1 MSSQCQGVRF
11 FKVIVES
18 TLRRGIMKVPTS
30 FVRRHWQGMSNP
42 VTLSLP
48 NGRKNKVYWVN
59 KDGDVWFCN
68 GWKEFAEYSKLD
80 VSHFLVFGYEGNS
93 LFNVIIFGKSGLE
106 IEYPLSNDATN
117 EEVEE
122 IVEGSEFSAKL
133 SEEGSKRPKEEVEEK
148 EQQQSN
154 KHSRK
159 RACSD
164 YSKHMNNERDLLVI
178 FLFFVFIIEYFANPK
193 NDEMI
198 RSCQLNFRN
207 IIYIKKELLLRFLL
221 KMGEVGR
228 LRQSLIRVRFF
239 KVIVEST
246 LRRGIMKVPTSFVR
260 RHWQGMSNPVT
271 LSLPNGRKNKVY
283 WVNKDGD
290 VWFCNGWKEFA
301 EYSKLDVSHFLVF
314 GYEGNSLFNVIIF
327 GKSGLEIEYP
337 LSNDA
342 TNEEVEEIVEG
353 SEFSAKLSEE
363 GSKRPKEEVEEKEQ
377 QQSNKHSRKRACSD
391 YSKHMNNGELK
402 KKVKVFHEKVKE
414 MFNPKNTH
422 FTSIIQQ
429 TYIER
434 DLLIMPAEFSKHN
447 LHKEGVVATLFVED
461 GRSWEVETK
470 LNKYGQLTFF
480 RGWRRFLLDNKLK
493 VGDVCGFELLESPQ
507 FLFKVTIYPLK
518 HHSTTPLFKGQKGV
532 SHLPSSSRKSP
543 VTTQARTPKPQDD
556 LFICVKSGFPTIPF
570 EYAKK
575 YGEESGRRVTFRV
588 GERSWKVKFL
598 LYGQH
603 SFARFSSGWFDFV
616 RDCDLKLGDVCILR
630 MLDQENLV
638 FNVSCL
644 KPNNSSGP
652 NKT

>member
-1 MSSQCQGVRF
+1 
-11 FKVIVES
+11 
-18 TLRRGIMKVPTS
+18 
-30 FVRRHWQGMSNP
+30 
-42 VTLSLP
+42 
-48 NGRKNKVYWVN
+48 
-59 KDGDVWFCN
+59 
-68 GWKEFAEYSKLD
+68 
-80 VSHFLVFGYEGNS
+80 
-93 LFNVIIFGKSGLE
+93 
-106 IEYPLSNDATN
+106 
-117 EEVEE
+117 
-122 IVEGSEFSAKL
+122 
-133 SEEGSKRPKEEVEEK
+133 
-148 EQQQSN
+148 
-154 KHSRK
+154 
-159 RACSD
+159 
-164 YSKHMNNERDLLVI
+164 
-178 FLFFVFIIEYFANPK
+178 
-193 NDEMI
+193 
-198 RSCQLNFRN
+198 
-207 IIYIKKELLLRFLL
+207 
-221 KMGEVGR
+221 
-228 LRQSLIRVRFF
+228 
-239 KVIVEST
+239 
-246 LRRGIMKVPTSFVR
+246 
-260 RHWQGMSNPVT
+260 MSNPVT

-391 YSKHMNNGELK
+391 YSKHMNNG
-402 KKVKVFHEKVKE
+402 
-414 MFNPKNTH
+414 
-422 FTSIIQQ
+422 
-429 TYIER
+429 
-434 DLLIMPAEFSKHN
+434 
-447 LHKEGVVATLFVED
+447 
-461 GRSWEVETK
+461 
-470 LNKYGQLTFF
+470 
-480 RGWRRFLLDNKLK
+480 
-493 VGDVCGFELLESPQ
+493 
-507 FLFKVTIYPLK
+507 
-518 HHSTTPLFKGQKGV
+518 QKGV